1 LNDYLKPSLQTKS
14 FAKVQKI
21 VSKKSLRTSSAIEKS
36 VEKQPSMN
44 YLDEKNDSSPLT
56 VSFTSLKVK
65 HYGSDKL
72 KQAA

>member
-44 YLDEKNDSSPLT
+44 YLDEKNDSFPLT

>member
-1 LNDYLKPSLQTKS
+1 MNDYLQPSFKTKS

-21 VSKKSLRTSSAIEKS
+21 ASKKSLRTSSAIEKN

-65 HYGSDKL
+65 HYGSDKS